1 MTSTLRKLYVALGP
15 VAGGILLDTL
25 DIATFGPF
33 GFYVGWLI
41 GLPVGW
47 WMAGVYGFGTFGRV
61 LFATLA
67 AVYLT
72 LPMTEILPIATVI
85 SAVARF
91 RGKGGQVADG

>member
-1 MTSTLRKLYVALGP
+1 MTSTFRKLYMALGP

-33 GFYVGWLI
+33 GFYAGWLI

-47 WMAGVYGFGTFGRV
+47 WMASIYGFGPLGKTV
-61 LFATLA
+61 FATLA

-72 LPMTEILPIATVI
+72 LPMTEIFPVATVI
-85 SAVARF
+85 SAIARF
-91 RGKGGQVADG
+91 RGKGGQVVDG